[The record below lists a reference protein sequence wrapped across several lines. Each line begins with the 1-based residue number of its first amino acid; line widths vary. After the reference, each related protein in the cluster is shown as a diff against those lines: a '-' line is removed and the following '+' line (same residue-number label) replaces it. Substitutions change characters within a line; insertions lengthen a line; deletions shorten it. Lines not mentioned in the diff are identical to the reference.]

1 MISLIVA
8 TLGRD
13 IEVDKLLSSLEKQS
27 IGKDGFE
34 VIIVDQNK
42 EINLE
47 PIVSKYKNVLNIK
60 HIKSDVLGLSKNRNI
75 GLLASVGSIV
85 AFPDDDCTY
94 YEDTLESVLEYFGA
108 NSAVDSVFGQIIDL
122 ENNKKIIRNWP
133 NKDVEIN
140 TSNFFMLYSS
150 ITIFTK
156 LKDVKFDERLGVGEF
171 FGSYEDADYTL
182 NLIENG
188 NSFHYSPLLKVWHP
202 ELNVKTMSIDKIKSY
217 GLGFGA
223 LCKKHFSLQIF
234 ILFIKA
240 IGYHFYKFCVGMLK
254 FNVQE
259 VKKRY
264 YSIMYRFIGF
274 LKFK

>member
-1 MISLIVA
+1 MFSLIVA
-8 TLGRD
+8 TVGRD
-13 IEVDKLLSSLEKQS
+13 IEIERLLDSLS
-27 IGKDGFE
+27 IQTIKKNLFE
-34 VIIVDQNK
+34 IIIVDQNK

-47 PIVSKYKNVLNIK
+47 PIVKKYTKMLNII
-60 HIKSDVLGLSKNRNI
+60 HIKAQNLGLSRNRNV
-75 GLLASVGSIV
+75 GLKIAKGNIV

-94 YEDTLESVLEYFGA
+94 YPDTLESVLKYFET
-108 NSAVDSVFGQIIDL
+108 NSSTDSVFGQIIDL
-122 ENNKKIIRNWP
+122 EKNKKIIRNWP
-133 NKDVEIN
+133 VKDVEIS

-182 NLIENG
+182 SLIENG
-188 NSFHYSPLLKVWHP
+188 NSFYYSPTIKVWHP
-202 ELNVKTMSIDKIKSY
+202 ELNVKTMSIDKIQSY

-223 LCKKHFSLQIF
+223 LCKKHFSIQIF
-234 ILFIKA
+234 ILFSKA
-240 IGYHFYKFCVGMLK
+240 IVYHFYKLCAGMLK

-264 YSIMYRFIGF
+264 YSIVYRFVGF
-274 LKFK
+274 AKFK